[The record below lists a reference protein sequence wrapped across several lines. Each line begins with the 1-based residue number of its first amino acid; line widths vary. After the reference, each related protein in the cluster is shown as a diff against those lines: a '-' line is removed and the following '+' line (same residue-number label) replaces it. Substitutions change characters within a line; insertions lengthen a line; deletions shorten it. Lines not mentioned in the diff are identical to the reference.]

1 MSEIGEEFHSIIKLI
16 SGEEIFA
23 LVSIEENY
31 EDSVIILQSPVVI
44 KTILHHGTQLV
55 KIKPWIEL
63 SDDDVFMIKQD
74 RVLTMT
80 ESKDKKLIKIYEDY
94 LNHDTDIFQ
103 NQSIKVDVTEKMGYL
118 ASVDESRKF
127 LEELFK
133 ITKPKES

>member
-1 MSEIGEEFHSIIKLI
+1 MGDEFHSIIKLI

-31 EDSVIILQSPVVI
+31 EDSVIMLQSPVVI
-44 KTILHHGTQLV
+44 KTINHHGTQLI

-63 SDDDVFMIKQD
+63 SDDNIFMIKPD

-80 ESKDKKLIKIYEDY
+80 ESKDQKLIKIYEDY
-94 LNHDTDIFQ
+94 LNNDTDIIA
-103 NQSIKVDVTEKMGYL
+103 NQVNTKVNVTEKMGYL
-118 ASVDESRKF
+118 GNVDESRKF

-133 ITKPKES
+133 LTKPKES

>member
-1 MSEIGEEFHSIIKLI
+1 MGDEFHSIIKLI

-31 EDSVIILQSPVVI
+31 EDSVIMLQSPVVI
-44 KTILHHGTQLV
+44 KTINHHGTQLI

-63 SDDDVFMIKQD
+63 SDDNIFMIKPD

-80 ESKDKKLIKIYEDY
+80 ESKDQKLIKIYEDY
-94 LNHDTDIFQ
+94 LNNDTDLIS
-103 NQSIKVDVTEKMGYL
+103 NQVNTKVNVTEKMGYL
-118 ASVDESRKF
+118 GNVDESRKF

>member
-63 SDDDVFMIKQD
+63 SDDDIFMIKQD

-118 ASVDESRKF
+118 ASVDASRKF